1 MSKEVSIMLKGIAI
15 LLMLFLHLFNNL
27 DNAMVC
33 NNLLMIDG
41 VPLTYILTRAA
52 GPVPFYIILSG
63 YGMYLIEHK
72 RKYDVVIKLKKLYLH
87 YWISLF
93 FLIPIGAYMFGM
105 DKYPGSISAVLS
117 NMAGYH
123 TTWNATICFLLPYA
137 LLALASKQI
146 WRIFDSVNVY
156 AFIVITLMLN
166 IVCSYVISRFG
177 TVFLYANSWAYIPV
191 LFLQMLFPFSLG
203 ACLVRYPWI
212 ISKCKMGG
220 VNWIILLVLTICHC
234 CIVTGAFDNFYV
246 LAFIILFVNA
256 PRPKLLERF
265 LFEVGKRSTSMWF
278 IHAYFYGM
286 YFHDFIYSFKYP
298 LLIYIVLIVVS
309 YVSAIV
315 VDKINSIV
323 QKVIFK

>member
-156 AFIVITLMLN
+156 
-166 IVCSYVISRFG
+166 
-177 TVFLYANSWAYIPV
+177 
-191 LFLQMLFPFSLG
+191 Q
-203 ACLVRYPWI
+203 
-212 ISKCKMGG
+212 
-220 VNWIILLVLTICHC
+220 
-234 CIVTGAFDNFYV
+234 
-246 LAFIILFVNA
+246 
-256 PRPKLLERF
+256 
-265 LFEVGKRSTSMWF
+265 
-278 IHAYFYGM
+278 
-286 YFHDFIYSFKYP
+286 
-298 LLIYIVLIVVS
+298 
-309 YVSAIV
+309 
-315 VDKINSIV
+315 
-323 QKVIFK
+323 